1 MGSASRKARFVS
13 ETLTLPTRENEFDRP
28 LVYNDNVFLVAKL
41 IMIET
46 IQAREIS
53 LYELEEK
60 FGLELVIN
68 TDFFT
73 EWIENLPLIN
83 DVEKSSL
90 ERVKSNYFN
99 LTKHRSMSE
108 EAVKMVVLS
117 PLLDLAGFY
126 QPPFEIETE
135 PSTRISAVDESI
147 IVKGNIDI
155 LVINKKLWVLVI
167 ESKSTKFD
175 VITALPQ
182 ALAYMLDTPNVEYPT
197 FGLLVNGREFVFVK
211 LVRQEKP
218 KYARSYA
225 LSIERDTELQQVLS
239 VLKRIGQLILL

>member
-1 MGSASRKARFVS
+1 MVQ
-13 ETLTLPTRENEFDRP
+13 
-28 LVYNDNVFLVAKL
+28 
-41 IMIET
+41 T
-46 IQAREIS
+46 IQARDIS

-60 FGLELVIN
+60 FGLELVTN
-68 TDFFT
+68 SDFFT
-73 EWIENLPLIN
+73 EWTENLPLVT
-83 DVEKSSL
+83 DVEKLSL
-90 ERVKSNYFN
+90 ERVKSNYLN
-99 LTKHRSMSE
+99 LNKRRPMSE

-135 PSTRISAVDESI
+135 ASTEISGVDESV
-147 IVKGNIDI
+147 IVKGNIDV
-155 LVINKKLWVLVI
+155 LVLNKRLWVLVI

-182 ALAYMLDTPNVEYPT
+182 ALAYMLDTPNIEQPI

-211 LVRQEKP
+211 LVHQEKP

-225 LSIERDTELQQVLS
+225 LSIERDTELQQILS
-239 VLKRIGQLILL
+239 VLKRISQLILL

>member
-1 MGSASRKARFVS
+1 MVQ
-13 ETLTLPTRENEFDRP
+13 
-28 LVYNDNVFLVAKL
+28 
-41 IMIET
+41 T
-46 IQAREIS
+46 IQSRDIS
-53 LYELEEK
+53 LYELEET
-60 FGLELVIN
+60 FGLELVTN
-68 TDFFT
+68 ADFFT

-83 DVEKSSL
+83 DVEKMSL

-99 LTKHRSMSE
+99 LTKRRPMSE

-135 PSTRISAVDESI
+135 TSTLISAVDESV
-147 IVKGNIDI
+147 IVKGNIDV
-155 LVINKKLWVLVI
+155 LVVNKKLWVLVI

-175 VITALPQ
+175 VIAALPQ
-182 ALAYMLDTPNVEYPT
+182 ALAYMLDIPNVEYPT

-211 LVRQEKP
+211 LVQQEKP

-225 LSIERDTELQQVLS
+225 LSIERDAELQQVLS
-239 VLKRIGQLILL
+239 VLKLIGQLILL

>member
-1 MGSASRKARFVS
+1 MVQ
-13 ETLTLPTRENEFDRP
+13 
-28 LVYNDNVFLVAKL
+28 
-41 IMIET
+41 T
-46 IQAREIS
+46 IQARDIS

-60 FGLELVIN
+60 FGLQLVTN
-68 TDFFT
+68 ADFFT
-73 EWIENLPLIN
+73 EWTENLPLVT
-83 DVEKSSL
+83 DVEKLSL
-90 ERVKSNYFN
+90 ERVRSNYLN
-99 LTKHRSMSE
+99 LTKRRPMSE

-135 PSTRISAVDESI
+135 KSTEISAVDESI
-147 IVKGNIDI
+147 IVKGNIDV
-155 LVINKKLWVLVI
+155 LVIQKRLWVLVI

-175 VITALPQ
+175 VTTALPQ
-182 ALAYMLDTPNVEYPT
+182 ALTYILDTPNIEQPT

-211 LVRQEKP
+211 LVQQEKP

-225 LSIERDTELQQVLS
+225 LSVERDTEFLQVLS